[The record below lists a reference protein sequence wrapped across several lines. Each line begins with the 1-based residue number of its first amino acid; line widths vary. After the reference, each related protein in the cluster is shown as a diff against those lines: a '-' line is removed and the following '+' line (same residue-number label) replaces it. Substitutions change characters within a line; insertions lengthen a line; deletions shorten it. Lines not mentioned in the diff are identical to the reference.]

1 MSRRKIFY
9 GFKTTKLLISTF
21 SKINLVLTLTWQ
33 KMIATN
39 SSLRNLRFTPL
50 VSVNSF
56 NSIWSPS
63 GFKGCFSFRYFVKR
77 NTTTFNPSLWTTN
90 NTATLWHFKTL
101 WILLCWSLMNTAF
114 SLKRIEYHFKLIPRM
129 LFRFFC
135 QPKCTRMLFTIFYD
149 AARKAIYSIV
159 KPNEKLSDV
168 IWTWPYLKE

>member
-101 WILLCWSLMNTAF
+101 WILLCWSLMNITF
-114 SLKRIEYHFKLIPRM
+114 CLKRMEYHFKLNSRM
-129 LFRFFC
+129 LFRFFASQNARAC
-135 QPKCTRMLFTIFYD
+135 CLQFSMTRHG
-149 AARKAIYSIV
+149 KPSIV
-159 KPNEKLSDV
+159 LWNRTKSYAMWYEHGL
-168 IWTWPYLKE
+168 I